1 MGMAEPLPKRILVVD
16 DEAPVR
22 AICARMLTPL
32 GYVVETIENADRAI
46 VRFKEQ
52 PFDLVITDYSMP
64 GELNGLTFGRAVR
77 EHSPHTRIILM
88 TAFPAVDTAVATLR
102 MGAFDYLVKPFD
114 QKELIQRVQA
124 CFAQQPLP

>member
-1 MGMAEPLPKRILVVD
+1 MGMAEPVPKRILVVD

-22 AICARMLTPL
+22 AICARMLNPL
-32 GYVVETIENADRAI
+32 GYVVETEENADRAI

-64 GELNGLTFGRAVR
+64 GEMNGLAFGQAIRA
-77 EHSPHTRIILM
+77 HTPSTRIILM

-102 MGAFDYLVKPFD
+102 LGAFDYLVKPFD
-114 QKELIQRVQA
+114 QKELVQRVQA
-124 CFAQQPLP
+124 CFAEKRHS

>member
-1 MGMAEPLPKRILVVD
+1 MAEPPPKRILVVD
-16 DEAPVR
+16 DEEPVR

-32 GYVVETIENADRAI
+32 GYMVETVENADRAI
-46 VRFKEQ
+46 IRFKEQ

-77 EHSPHTRIILM
+77 EHAPHTQIILM

>member
-1 MGMAEPLPKRILVVD
+1 MTDQSPKRILIVD

-22 AICARMLTPL
+22 AICSRMLTPL
-32 GYVVETIENADRAI
+32 GYVVETVENGDQALAH
-46 VRFKEQ
+46 FKERV
-52 PFDLVITDYSMP
+52 FDLLITDYSMP
-64 GELNGLTFGRAVR
+64 GELNGLALGQAVR
-77 EHSPHTRIILM
+77 ERSPRTQVILM

>member
-1 MGMAEPLPKRILVVD
+1 MGEQPPKRILVVD
-16 DEAPVR
+16 DEEPVR

-32 GYVVETIENADRAI
+32 GYAVETEVNADRAI
-46 VRFKEQ
+46 VRFKER

-64 GELNGLTFGRAVR
+64 GEMNGLTFGQAVR
-77 EHSPHTRIILM
+77 AHSPHTQIILM

-114 QKELIQRVQA
+114 QKELLQRVQA
-124 CFAQQPLP
+124 CFAQPPLP